1 MAKKLKTNNQN
12 ITDVNPNQ
20 QSPEDLKKRREEI
33 TEFYKDNIPHL
44 KAQAKYEGLLAEI
57 EESRARRMQAQLFMS
72 QQMAEKKPANTNSAE
87 AKAFKQ
93 AMEEAAS
100 KIEE

>member
-1 MAKKLKTNNQN
+1 MANKTKQ
-12 ITDVNPNQ
+12 DLSDKQ
-20 QSPEDLKKRREEI
+20 PELSKEELSKRREEI

-44 KAQAKYEGLLAEI
+44 EIQADYEMLRASI
-57 EESRARRMQAQLFMS
+57 EKSRAERMQAQMFMAQQYAS
-72 QQMAEKKPANTNSAE
+72 QEEGSNPNSDE

-100 KIEE
+100 KIED